1 VGRRIQGQ
9 RRGRGSPTFRAP
21 SHRYKSDLSH
31 RNVED
36 SEGQSPSGSRTES
49 GDGDVVSGT
58 VVDVE
63 HDPARSAPVAA
74 VEFEDS
80 GGQSHSGDSDRR
92 LVLAPEGVG
101 VGDEIQVGVSAAI
114 EPGNTLPLAE
124 IPEGVPVCNVEANQ
138 GDGGKF
144 ARASGVNATLMSH
157 ERNVAVVQLPSGDVK
172 RLDPQCRATIGVV
185 AGGGRTEK
193 PMIKAGNKYHKAQAR
208 GMKYPT
214 VRGVAM
220 NAVDHPFGGGGR
232 QHPGKPKSISRDAPP
247 GRKVG
252 DISSRR
258 TGRGGNE

>member
-1 VGRRIQGQ
+1 MGRRIQGQ

-21 SHRYKSDLSH
+21 SHRYKADLSH
-31 RNVED
+31 PTVED
-36 SEGQSPSGSRTES
+36 A
-49 GDGDVVSGT
+49 DVVSGT
-58 VVDVE
+58 VVDIE

-74 VEFEDS
+74 VEFED
-80 GGQSHSGDSDRR
+80 GDRR

-101 VGDEIQVGVSAAI
+101 VGDRLQVGVSAAI

-124 IPEGVPVCNVEANQ
+124 IPEGVPVCNVEANP

-144 ARASGVNATLMSH
+144 ARASGVNATLVTH
-157 ERNVAVVQLPSGDVK
+157 ERNVTVVQLPSDEVK

-193 PMIKAGNKYHKAQAR
+193 PMVKAGNKYHKMKSR
-208 GMKYPT
+208 GTKWPN

-232 QHPGKPKSISRDAPP
+232 QHPGRPKSVSRDASP

-252 DISSRR
+252 DIASRR
-258 TGRGGNE
+258 TGRGGDN

>member
-1 VGRRIQGQ
+1 MGRRILGQ
-9 RRGRGSPTFRAP
+9 RRGRGTPTFRAP
-21 SHRYKSDLSH
+21 SHRYKAKLEH
-31 RNVED
+31 KKEED
-36 SEGQSPSGSRTES
+36 DDIVR
-49 GDGDVVSGT
+49 GT
-58 VVDVE
+58 VVDIE

-74 VEFEDS
+74 VEFED
-80 GGQSHSGDSDRR
+80 GDQR
-92 LVLAPEGVG
+92 LILAPEGVT
-101 VGDEIQVGVSAAI
+101 VGEEIQVGVSAEI
-114 EPGNTLPLAE
+114 KPGNTLPLAE

-144 ARASGVNATLMSH
+144 ARASGVSADLITHDRNA
-157 ERNVAVVQLPSGDVK
+157 AVVQLPSGEVK

-193 PMIKAGNKYHKAQAR
+193 PMVKAGNKYHKMKAR
-208 GMKYPT
+208 GSKWPR

-252 DISSRR
+252 DIASRS
-258 TGRGGNE
+258 TGRGGNK

>member
-1 VGRRIQGQ
+1 
-9 RRGRGSPTFRAP
+9 
-21 SHRYKSDLSH
+21 
-31 RNVED
+31 
-36 SEGQSPSGSRTES
+36 
-49 GDGDVVSGT
+49 VSGT
-58 VVDVE
+58 VVDIE
-63 HDPARSAPVAA
+63 HDPARSAPVADI
-74 VEFEDS
+74 EFAD
-80 GGQSHSGDSDRR
+80 GDRR
-92 LVLAPEGVG
+92 LVLAPEGIT

-144 ARASGVNATLMSH
+144 ARASGVSATLLSH
-157 ERNVAVVQLPSGDVK
+157 DRNVTVVQLPSGEMK

-193 PMIKAGNKYHKAQAR
+193 PMLKAGNKYHKVKSR
-208 GMKYPT
+208 GTVWPR

-232 QHPGKPKSISRDAPP
+232 QHPGKPKSISRNAPP

-258 TGRGGNE
+258 TGRGGDK

>member
-1 VGRRIQGQ
+1 MGRRIQGQ
-9 RRGRGSPTFRAP
+9 RRGRGTPTFRAP
-21 SHRYKSDLSH
+21 SHRYKSDLQH

-36 SEGQSPSGSRTES
+36 S
-49 GDGDVVSGT
+49 DVVSGT
-58 VVDVE
+58 IVDIE

-74 VEFEDS
+74 VEFED
-80 GGQSHSGDSDRR
+80 GDHR

-101 VGDEIQVGVSAAI
+101 VGDTIQVGVSSAI

-124 IPEGVPVCNVEANQ
+124 IPEGVPVCNVESNQ

-144 ARASGVNATLMSH
+144 ARASGVNATLMAH
-157 ERNVAVVQLPSGDVK
+157 DRNVAVVQLPSDNVV

-193 PMIKAGNKYHKAQAR
+193 PFVKAGNKYHKMKSR
-208 GMKYPT
+208 GSKYPT

-232 QHPGKPKSISRDAPP
+232 QHPGKPKSISRNAPP

-252 DISSRR
+252 DIASRR
-258 TGRGGNE
+258 TGRGGDSE